1 MKKPSG
7 SLTHV
12 TTPIRAW
19 AQRFAFL
26 FLVLTAF
33 ALMLLGKADT
43 VVVERLRT
51 TVTDAAV
58 PVLELASE
66 PVDTVRAMADNIAE
80 LANLRDENAALR
92 REVERLQSW
101 QATARR
107 LEVENAV
114 LRELANMTPDPGLR
128 FVTARVVGDSGGA
141 FARSVLINAGSRQGV
156 AKGQAAVTAEGLA
169 GRVAEVGERSA
180 RILLITDINSRVPV
194 LVGPGRERAVLAG
207 DNGPRPRLLY
217 LAPGVTVEPGQRVVT
232 SGHGGVFPPDLA
244 IGVVGAPGDVGP
256 RVQPFVDWAHME
268 YLRLADYELPR
279 LLEREML
286 SGRTGATGT
295 RP

>member
-43 VVVERLRT
+43 VVVERLRA

-66 PVDTVRAMADNIAE
+66 PVDTVRAMADNVAE
-80 LANLRDENAALR
+80 LANLRDETAALR

-114 LRELANMTPDPGLR
+114 LRELANMAPDPGLR
-128 FVTARVVGDSGGA
+128 FVTARVVGDPGGA
-141 FARSVLINAGSRQGV
+141 FARSVLVNAGSRQGV

-217 LAPGVTVEPGQRVVT
+217 LAPGVTVESGQRVVT

-244 IGVVGAPGDVGP
+244 IGVVGPPGDVGR
-256 RVQPFVDWAHME
+256 RVQPFVDWGHME

-286 SGRTGATGT
+286 SGRAGATGM